1 MDTIWSIA
9 ITVISS
15 IVLGVVANLLTD
27 KYKGLKTRIE
37 TTSAGKREVF
47 KWAVIS
53 FVFSITGILFCFA
66 YFVWAS
72 SQPVSMTMIINSFC
86 VCTVF
91 MGLCKPILVEF
102 SELVRLWRE
111 L

>member
-27 KYKGLKTRIE
+27 KYKGLKTKME
-37 TTSAGKREVF
+37 TTSAGKRALF
-47 KWAVIS
+47 KWLVIR
-53 FVFSITGILFCFA
+53 FVFNIAGILFCFA
-66 YFVWAS
+66 YFAWAS
-72 SQPVSMTMIINSFC
+72 SQPVSMAMIINSFC

-91 MGLCKPILVEF
+91 MDLCKPILVEF
-102 SELVRLWRE
+102 SDLAELWRE